1 MKNLKSY
8 IALVCTVA
16 LAVSCNNV
24 LDTSPTNLLNDNQVW
39 SSKNA
44 IDAYLG
50 QLYDSMQV
58 EDLEYQI
65 ESEGQYLS
73 EFTDE
78 AVRAYTWGRANY
90 ALIPEGVFGW
100 WGYKEVRNT
109 NTFLDNINNAAA
121 LTPEERKVYEAEARF
136 CRAMNYFA
144 MVKRYGGCLLYTSDA
159 ADEL

>member
-16 LAVSCNNV
+16 LAASCNNV

-73 EFTDE
+73 DGGDIRRLETQTPSSTTSTMLPPLPPKNE
-78 AVRAYTWGRANY
+78 KYMRPRHVS
-90 ALIPEGVFGW
+90 
-100 WGYKEVRNT
+100 
-109 NTFLDNINNAAA
+109 AA
-121 LTPEERKVYEAEARF
+121 P
-136 CRAMNYFA
+136 
-144 MVKRYGGCLLYTSDA
+144 
-159 ADEL
+159 

>member
-50 QLYDSMQV
+50 
-58 EDLEYQI
+58 
-65 ESEGQYLS
+65 
-73 EFTDE
+73 
-78 AVRAYTWGRANY
+78 
-90 ALIPEGVFGW
+90 
-100 WGYKEVRNT
+100 
-109 NTFLDNINNAAA
+109 
-121 LTPEERKVYEAEARF
+121 
-136 CRAMNYFA
+136 
-144 MVKRYGGCLLYTSDA
+144 
-159 ADEL
+159 

>member
-39 SSKNA
+39 NSKNA

-78 AVRAYTWGRANY
+78 AVRGRTH
-90 ALIPEGVFGW
+90 G
-100 WGYKEVRNT
+100 
-109 NTFLDNINNAAA
+109 
-121 LTPEERKVYEAEARF
+121 AEP
-136 CRAMNYFA
+136 
-144 MVKRYGGCLLYTSDA
+144 TTH
-159 ADEL
+159 